1 MEQGSAGKTR
11 VTVATGF
18 TETCF
23 QRPPPLPLRA
33 AEQIGTQGGLVAKIA
48 QAAAMAMQTGLWDH
62 CPGQHPRAAVTAKA
76 NFPYPGELARCQ
88 VQALCLFR
96 GGWGG
101 RKTLPENLNVKA
113 FLTFLLQGPGK
124 RSLHR

>member
-18 TETCF
+18 AETCF
-23 QRPPPLPLRA
+23 QRPPLPLRA
-33 AEQIGTQGGLVAKIA
+33 AEQMGTQGLVAKIA

-62 CPGQHPRAAVTAKA
+62 CPSQHPRAAVTAKV

-88 VQALCLFR
+88 VQELCLFR
-96 GGWGG
+96 GWG